1 MAFLRNLL
9 ATILGFFIATGI
21 LLFIFLGF
29 ISIASSS
36 ILSATDQEMVGI
48 KDNSI
53 LEINLNKSIQDYGGT
68 FTAENFEYSEAD
80 YSGLFHLVK
89 AIETAK
95 TDDKIKG
102 ISIQNTSGAQG
113 GIATIKALRDA
124 LNDFKTSGKFV
135 YSYGDMY
142 TQKDYYLSSVADS
155 VFINPVGDFE
165 FKGLASEV
173 LFYKELQEKT
183 GVKMEVIRHGKY
195 KSAVEPFLQ
204 NNMSDAN
211 REQITALLTS
221 VWNSILDDISESR
234 KLPKET
240 LNNIADN
247 LSARSPEKAV
257 AVGLADVVFY
267 KDQYEA
273 VLRNK
278 VGIANNDELEM
289 VTLFEYSDKKS
300 NKAVLNKPENKIA
313 VIFAQGEIMYG
324 KGNNQVIGQD
334 VMIESLRKARGDEN
348 VKGIVLRVNSPGGS
362 ALASDMIWREIEITK
377 KEKPVYVSMGNY
389 AASGGYY
396 ISCGA
401 EKIVAEPNTITG
413 SIGVFG
419 MLPNIKGLADKWGVH
434 AEQVTTNKN
443 AAGYSVFH
451 ELDGSTKE
459 VILEGI
465 EAVYET
471 FVNKVAEGRN
481 MTFEEVDAIAQG
493 RVWSGTD
500 AIENGLVDSLGSLEE
515 TIAMLAT
522 DKNVGD
528 YSISTY
534 PKYEVT
540 LGEIILKNLTSPKT
554 ELTQEAIKANIGEEA
569 YQVLEQ
575 LQHFQEMKGVQARL
589 PYELRI
595 H

>member
-21 LLFIFLGF
+21 LFFGFLIF
-29 ISIASSS
+29 ISIMSSS
-36 ILSATDQEMVGI
+36 DEEALAI

-53 LEINLNKSIQDYGGT
+53 LEIDLDQPIEDYGGT
-68 FTAENFEYSEAD
+68 YTAENFEYSESD
-80 YSGLFHLVK
+80 YSGLFHILK
-89 AIETAK
+89 AIDIAK

-102 ISIQNTSGAQG
+102 ISIHNTSGTQG

-124 LNDFKTSGKFV
+124 LISFKESGKFV

-155 VFINPVGDFE
+155 IYINPIGDFE

-173 LFYKELQEKT
+173 LFFKDLQDNT

-204 NNMSDAN
+204 NSMSEAN

-221 VWNSILDDISESR
+221 VWNTILDDVSNSRNIS
-234 KLPKET
+234 KEQ
-240 LNNIADN
+240 LNSIADDLAARTPQKA
-247 LSARSPEKAV
+247 LST
-257 AVGLADVVFY
+257 GLADVVAY
-267 KDQYEA
+267 QDEYESL
-273 VLRNK
+273 LRNK
-278 VGIANNDELEM
+278 SGLSDNDDLEF
-289 VTLFEYSDKKS
+289 VDIFEYSDKKGR
-300 NKAVLNKPENKIA
+300 KAILNKPNNKIA

-324 KGNNQVIGQD
+324 KGSNQVIGQEI
-334 VMIESLRKARGDEN
+334 MIESLRDAREDDD

-362 ALASDMIWREIEITK
+362 ALASDIIWREIEITK

-401 EKIVAEPNTITG
+401 EKIIAEPNTITG

-419 MLPNIKGLADKWGVH
+419 MLPNVKGLADKWGIH
-434 AEQVTTNKN
+434 AEQVQTNKN
-443 AAGYSVFH
+443 AAGYSVFQ
-451 ELDGSTKE
+451 ELDGNTKE

-465 EAVYET
+465 ETIYET

-500 AIENGLVDSLGSLEE
+500 AIKNGLVDKLGGLE
-515 TIAMLAT
+515 TTVNMLAE
-522 DKNVGD
+522 DKNIGD
-528 YSISTY
+528 FTIETY

-540 LGEIILKNLTSPKT
+540 LGEIIIKNLTSPKT
-554 ELTQEAIKANIGEEA
+554 ELTQEAIKAQIGEET
-569 YQVLEQ
+569 YQVIEQ
-575 LQHFQEMKGVQARL
+575 LKQFQEMKGIQARL
-589 PYELRI
+589 PFELRI

>member
-9 ATILGFFIATGI
+9 ASILGVFIATGI

-68 FTAENFEYSEAD
+68 FTAENFEYSESD
-80 YSGLFHLVK
+80 YSGLYHILK

-95 TDDKIKG
+95 TDDQIKG
-102 ISIQNTSGAQG
+102 ISIKNTTGSQG
-113 GIATIKALRDA
+113 GVATIKALRDA
-124 LNDFKTSGKFV
+124 LNDFKSSGKFV

-142 TQKDYYLSSVADS
+142 TQKGYYLSSVADS

-183 GVKMEVIRHGKY
+183 GIKMEVIRHGKY

-204 NNMSDAN
+204 NSMSDAN
-211 REQITALLTS
+211 REQITALLTA
-221 VWNSILDDISESR
+221 VWNSILADISESR
-234 KLPKET
+234 NLTKEE
-240 LNNIADN
+240 LNSIADA
-247 LSARSPEKAV
+247 LAARSPEKAV
-257 AVGLADVVFY
+257 AAGLVDVVAY
-267 KDQYEA
+267 QDEYEGI
-273 VLRNK
+273 LRSK
-278 VGIANNDELEM
+278 IGIANDAELELIN
-289 VTLFEYSDKKS
+289 LFDYSDKKGR
-300 NKAVLNKPENKIA
+300 KATLNNPKDKIA

-324 KGNNQVIGQD
+324 KGSNQVIGQD
-334 VMIESLRKARGDEN
+334 IMLESLRKARGDEN

-362 ALASDMIWREIEITK
+362 ALASDIIWREIEITK

-401 EKIVAEPNTITG
+401 EKIVAEPTTITG

-419 MLPNIKGLADKWGVH
+419 MLPNVKGLADKWGVH
-434 AEQVTTNKN
+434 AEQVQTNKN
-443 AAGYSVFH
+443 AAGYSVFSK
-451 ELDGSTKE
+451 LDGNTKD

-465 EAVYET
+465 ESIYET

-500 AIENGLVDSLGSLEE
+500 AIQLGLVDQLGGLEE
-515 TIAMLAT
+515 TINMLAE
-522 DKNVGD
+522 DKNVD
-528 YSISTY
+528 SYSVVTY
-534 PKYEVT
+534 PKYEIS
-540 LGEIILKNLTSPKT
+540 LADILIKNLTSPKT
-554 ELTQEAIKANIGEEA
+554 ELTQEAIKAQVGEEA

>member
-9 ATILGFFIATGI
+9 ASILGVLIATGI
-21 LLFIFLGF
+21 LFFIFLGF

-53 LEINLNKSIQDYGGT
+53 LEINLNQSIPDYGGSY
-68 FTAENFEYSEAD
+68 TAENFEYSESD
-80 YSGLFHLVK
+80 YSGLFHILK

-95 TDDKIKG
+95 TDDQIKG
-102 ISIQNTSGAQG
+102 ISIQNTAGAQG

-124 LNDFKTSGKFV
+124 LNDFKSSGKFI
-135 YSYGDMY
+135 YSYGDVY

-183 GVKMEVIRHGKY
+183 GIKMEVIRHGKY

-204 NNMSDAN
+204 NSMSDAN
-211 REQITALLTS
+211 REQITALLTA
-221 VWNSILDDISESR
+221 VWNSILDDIAESR
-234 KLPKET
+234 NLSKET

-247 LSARSPEKAV
+247 LAARSPKKAV
-257 AVGLADVVFY
+257 TAGLADVVFY

-278 VGIANNDELEM
+278 IGIADNDDLEM
-289 VTLFEYSDKKS
+289 VDLFEYSSKKG
-300 NKAVLNKPENKIA
+300 NKAILNKPKNEIA

-334 VMIESLRKARGDEN
+334 VMIESLRKARGDKN

-401 EKIVAEPNTITG
+401 EKIVAEPTTITG

-419 MLPNIKGLADKWGVH
+419 MLPNVKGLADKWGVH
-434 AEQVTTNKN
+434 AEQVQTNKN
-443 AAGYSVFH
+443 AAGYSVFQ
-451 ELDGSTKE
+451 ELDGNTKD
-459 VILEGI
+459 VILESI
-465 EAVYET
+465 ESIYET

-500 AIENGLVDSLGSLEE
+500 AIQLGLVDQLGGLEE
-515 TIAMLAT
+515 TINMLAE
-522 DKNVGD
+522 DKNVGE

-534 PKYEVT
+534 PKYELT

-554 ELTQEAIKANIGEEA
+554 KLTQEALKAQVGEEA